1 MRYLLITY
9 DESLNPSPDY
19 DLFSQ
24 VGRFCEG
31 EGLTCGLAD
40 LHAPSAV
47 QEQIQADQME
57 LGNADTWNRL
67 KDYTMLRDML
77 YATMDEFADIPN
89 ADVVKQEVYERY
101 VAVFDNLESMLDL
114 VEERLKV
121 GSGGVLV
128 AVDEASQTIPYLIPP
143 AKEASCEKVSL

>member
-31 EGLTCGLAD
+31 EGLTCGVAD

-57 LGNADTWNRL
+57 LGNADAWNRL

-77 YATMDEFADIPN
+77 YATMDEMEGIP
-89 ADVVKQEVYERY
+89 DSVLEVANGRMPALY
-101 VAVFDNLESMLDL
+101 DNLQSMLDL
-114 VEERLKV
+114 VEDRLKV

-128 AVDEASQTIPYLIPP
+128 AVDEAQTIPYLIPP
-143 AKEASCEKVSL
+143 ALETVDGQQTR